1 MGKPLFIAFPSVMQV
16 RGIQSRG
23 MWARIFLQ
31 EMFPGFTPIA
41 GTKKALK
48 FALSVGQVT
57 NNEE

>member
-31 EMFPGFTPIA
+31 KLFPGFTPIA
-41 GTKKALK
+41 GTEKALK
-48 FALSVGQVT
+48 FVLPVGQVT
-57 NNEE
+57 KNKE